1 MSKKNIPIFFA
12 CDDNFVKFTVVSL
25 YSIKANASR
34 DCRYTVYVLHT
45 GITDAMMEKLYELQD
60 EDFTVIFRDV
70 TDYLYSISEKLPIRD
85 YYSKTT
91 YYRVF
96 IAEMYPE
103 YDKVIY
109 IDSDTVVLGDIS
121 ELYRTDIGD
130 CYLGACHEQAMIQA
144 DEFGTYV
151 ERVIGVDRYNFFN
164 AGLLLI
170 NCVEFREHMVL
181 DKFVHYLKEYT
192 FAVTQDEDY
201 LNLICKDRVF
211 WLDQRWNTEV
221 FGEIPYPA
229 EEAKMIHY
237 IMVNKPWHYA
247 DCRLGEYFWKYASG
261 TSVYGEI
268 KQILDTYPD
277 DRRKR
282 DAESAE
288 KLRQLAVSETLREDN
303 FKNRRDAGRDP
314 GRVAIVKKI
323 EEYEAAGRFAED
335 VEDDPPTIPL
345 MPEDIDYLRRSPVAK
360 AKTAAAFAA
369 ARRFVNRLTDEKK
382 LIIKEIRGLEKLS
395 AIEGGAVLT
404 CNHFNAFDS
413 FAMQIAVERAGLK
426 KKKLY
431 RVIREGNYT
440 SFPGFY
446 GFLMKNCNTLPLS
459 SNHKTLK
466 KFMEA
471 VDTLLGRGHFILVY
485 PEQSMW
491 WNYRK
496 PKPLKSG
503 AFTFAAKNDVPVIP
517 CFITMKD
524 TDIIGDD
531 GFFVQEYTVHI
542 EDPIYP
548 SKELPYSK
556 KVKALA
562 DENYRIWKEIYE
574 REYSMPLRYSARDP
588 KDV

>member
-1 MSKKNIPIFFA
+1 MSRKNIPIFFA
-12 CDDNFVKFTVVSL
+12 CDDNFVKFTIVSL
-25 YSIKANASR
+25 FSIKENASKENH
-34 DCRYTVYVLHT
+34 YTVYVLHT
-45 GITDAMMEKLYELQD
+45 GITSAMMEKLYELQD
-60 EDFTVIFRDV
+60 ENFTVIFRDV
-70 TDYLYSISEKLPIRD
+70 TDYLYSISDKLPIRD

-103 YDKVIY
+103 YDKAIY
-109 IDSDTVVLGDIS
+109 IDSDTVVQGDIS
-121 ELYRTDIGD
+121 ELYDTDIGD
-130 CYLGACHEQAMIQA
+130 CYVGACHEQAMVQV

-151 ERVIGVDRYNFFN
+151 ERVIGIDRNNFFN

-181 DKFVHYLKEYT
+181 DKFVHYLKQYT
-192 FAVTQDEDY
+192 FVVTQDEDY

-229 EEAKMIHY
+229 DEAKMIHY
-237 IMVNKPWHYA
+237 IMVNKPWHYE
-247 DCRLGEYFWKYASG
+247 DCRFGDIFWKYTEK

-268 KQILDTYPD
+268 KQILDSYPEE
-277 DRRKR
+277 KKQR
-282 DAESAE
+282 DTLSAE
-288 KLRQLAVSETLREDN
+288 NLVKLAVEETLRPDN
-303 FKNRRDAGRDP
+303 FKNRQDSLKDQ
-314 GRVAIVKKI
+314 GRVAVVKKI
-323 EEYEAAGRFAED
+323 EEYERAGRFAED

-345 MPEDIDYLRRSPVAK
+345 DPDDIDYLRRSPLAK
-360 AKTAAAFAA
+360 ARTAAAFSA
-369 ARRFVNRLTDEKK
+369 ARRFVNRLTDDKK
-382 LIIKEIRGLEKLS
+382 LIIKEIRGTENLTGLET
-395 AIEGGAVLT
+395 GAVLT

-413 FAMQIAVERAGLK
+413 FAMQIAVDSAKLK
-426 KKKLY
+426 NRKLY

-446 GFLMKNCNTLPLS
+446 GFLMRNCNTLPLS

-471 VDTLLGRGHFILVY
+471 TDTLLGRGHLVLVY

-496 PKPLKSG
+496 PKPLKNG
-503 AFTFAAKNDVPVIP
+503 AFTFAVKNGVPVIP
-517 CFITMKD
+517 CFITMRD
-524 TDIIGDD
+524 TDLVGDD
-531 GFFVQEYTVHI
+531 GFFVQEYTIHI
-542 EDPIYP
+542 GKPLEPDRD
-548 SKELPYSK
+548 LPYSK
-556 KVKALA
+556 KVQALA

-574 REYSMPLRYSARDP
+574 REYGMPLRYTTET
-588 KDV
+588 KNN

>member
-1 MSKKNIPIFFA
+1 MSRKNIPIFFA
-12 CDDNFVKFTVVSL
+12 CDDNFVKFTIVSL
-25 YSIKANASR
+25 FSIKENASKENH
-34 DCRYTVYVLHT
+34 YTVYVLHT
-45 GITDAMMEKLYELQD
+45 GITSAMMEKLYELQD
-60 EDFTVIFRDV
+60 ENFTVIFRDV
-70 TDYLYSISEKLPIRD
+70 TDYLYSISDKLPIRD

-103 YDKVIY
+103 YDKAIY
-109 IDSDTVVLGDIS
+109 IDSDTVVQGDIS
-121 ELYRTDIGD
+121 ELYDTDIDD
-130 CYLGACHEQAMIQA
+130 CYVGACHEQVMVQV

-151 ERVIGVDRYNFFN
+151 ERVIGIDRNNFFN

-181 DKFVHYLKEYT
+181 DKFVHYLKQYT
-192 FAVTQDEDY
+192 FVVTQDEDY

-247 DCRLGEYFWKYASG
+247 DCRFGDIFWKY
-261 TSVYGEI
+261 TEKTRVYGEI
-268 KQILDTYPD
+268 KQILDSYPEE
-277 DRRKR
+277 KKQR
-282 DAESAE
+282 DTLSAE
-288 KLRQLAVSETLREDN
+288 NLVKLAVEETLRTDN
-303 FKNRRDAGRDP
+303 FKNRQDSLKDQ
-314 GRVAIVKKI
+314 GRVAVVKKI
-323 EEYEAAGRFAED
+323 EEYERAGRFAED

-345 MPEDIDYLRRSPVAK
+345 DPDDIDYLRRSPLAK
-360 AKTAAAFAA
+360 ARTAAAFSA
-369 ARRFVNRLTDEKK
+369 ARRFVNRLTDDKK
-382 LIIKEIRGLEKLS
+382 LIIKEIRGIENLTGLET
-395 AIEGGAVLT
+395 GAVLT

-413 FAMQIAVERAGLK
+413 FAMQIAVDSAKLK
-426 KKKLY
+426 NRKLY

-446 GFLMKNCNTLPLS
+446 GFLMRNCNTLPLS

-471 VDTLLGRGHFILVY
+471 TDTLLGRGHLVLVY

-496 PKPLKSG
+496 PKPLKNG
-503 AFTFAAKNDVPVIP
+503 AFTFAVKNGVPVIP
-517 CFITMKD
+517 CFITMRD
-524 TDIIGDD
+524 TDLVGDD
-531 GFFVQEYTVHI
+531 GFFVQEYTIHI
-542 EDPIYP
+542 GKPLEPDRD
-548 SKELPYSK
+548 LPYSK
-556 KVKALA
+556 KVQALA

-574 REYSMPLRYSARDP
+574 REYGMPLRYTTET
-588 KDV
+588 KNN

>member
-1 MSKKNIPIFFA
+1 MSRKNIPIFFA
-12 CDDNFVKFTVVSL
+12 CDDNFVKFTIVSL
-25 YSIKANASR
+25 FSIKENASKENH
-34 DCRYTVYVLHT
+34 YTVYVLHT
-45 GITDAMMEKLYELQD
+45 GITSAMMEKLYELQD
-60 EDFTVIFRDV
+60 ENFTVIFRDV
-70 TDYLYSISEKLPIRD
+70 TDYLYSISDKLPIRD

-103 YDKVIY
+103 YDKAIY
-109 IDSDTVVLGDIS
+109 IDSDTVVQGDIS
-121 ELYRTDIGD
+121 ELYDTDIGD
-130 CYLGACHEQAMIQA
+130 CYVGACHEQAMVQVN
-144 DEFGTYV
+144 EFGTYV
-151 ERVIGVDRYNFFN
+151 ERVIGIDRNNFFN

-181 DKFVHYLKEYT
+181 DKFVHYLKQYT
-192 FAVTQDEDY
+192 FVVTQDEDY

-247 DCRLGEYFWKYASG
+247 DCRFGDIFWKYTEK

-268 KQILDTYPD
+268 KQILDSYPEE
-277 DRRKR
+277 KKQR
-282 DAESAE
+282 DALSAE
-288 KLRQLAVSETLREDN
+288 NLVKLAVEETLRTDN
-303 FKNRRDAGRDP
+303 FKNRQDSLKDQ
-314 GRVAIVKKI
+314 GRVAVVKKI
-323 EEYEAAGRFAED
+323 EEYERTGRFAED

-345 MPEDIDYLRRSPVAK
+345 DPDDIDYLRRSPLAK
-360 AKTAAAFAA
+360 ARTAAAFSA
-369 ARRFVNRLTDEKK
+369 ARRFVNKLTDDKK
-382 LIIKEIRGLEKLS
+382 LIIKEIRGIENLTGLET
-395 AIEGGAVLT
+395 GAVLT

-413 FAMQIAVERAGLK
+413 FAMQIAVDSAKLK
-426 KKKLY
+426 NRKLY

-446 GFLMKNCNTLPLS
+446 GFLMRNCNTLPLS

-471 VDTLLGRGHFILVY
+471 TDTLLGRGHLVLVY

-496 PKPLKSG
+496 PKPLKNG
-503 AFTFAAKNDVPVIP
+503 AFTFAVKNNVPVIP
-517 CFITMKD
+517 CFITMRD
-524 TDIIGDD
+524 TDLIGDD
-531 GFFVQEYTVHI
+531 GFFVQEYTIHI
-542 EDPIYP
+542 GKPLEPDRD
-548 SKELPYSK
+548 LPYSK
-556 KVKALA
+556 KVQALA

-574 REYSMPLRYSARDP
+574 REYGMPLRYTTETENN
-588 KDV
+588 